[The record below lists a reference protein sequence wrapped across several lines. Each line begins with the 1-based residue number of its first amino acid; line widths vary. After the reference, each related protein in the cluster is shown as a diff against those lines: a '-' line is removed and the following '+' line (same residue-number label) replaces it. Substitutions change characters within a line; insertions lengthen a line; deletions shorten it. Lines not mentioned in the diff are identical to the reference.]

1 MVFSTG
7 QDFFFSFFIQKIPNK
22 TGRDNTYMNIDET
35 KVKVYYSLTEF
46 VEVMDNRSKPQM
58 MQIAAI
64 LSAALEM

>member
-1 MVFSTG
+1 
-7 QDFFFSFFIQKIPNK
+7 
-22 TGRDNTYMNIDET
+22 MNIDET